1 MWRGWIL
8 WFGNL
13 LACRE
18 VFLVDALGFCRN
30 LRHGKRGDGVDP
42 DSNPLIYFAV
52 PAEGFTLS
60 RIRDPWPRLHL
71 ARLT

>member
-30 LRHGKRGDGVDP
+30 LRHGKEVMAW
-42 DSNPLIYFAV
+42 I
-52 PAEGFTLS
+52 
-60 RIRDPWPRLHL
+60 RIVTP
-71 ARLT
+71 